1 MNNLTLDDDLLA
13 KSSWKVPKFRDLWRG
28 KNGSD
33 LWSEMH
39 GEMRIMNGY
48 PMGKDEVSLESQLL
62 LGFGPWAENGKEK
75 KIFGLFAPKP
85 NISVN

>member
-1 MNNLTLDDDLLA
+1 
-13 KSSWKVPKFRDLWRG
+13 
-28 KNGSD
+28 
-33 LWSEMH
+33 
-39 GEMRIMNGY
+39 MNGY